1 MFGARVSMKAL
12 TNILT
17 IVAILLLIGIV
28 SAVPLTGAAT
38 SIGSNNVS
46 IACSGTVSDWTVRW
60 GQTNGVYWTSSKQ
73 PNSTAIYR
81 IHESPLV
88 GNTLFY
94 YQCCDNSGCG
104 LQNTFTTLPV
114 TPLPTQ
120 TIGSVYQN
128 MTESGYDFPSMAV
141 HLIDPYIWGGIG
153 AEKTPVTIVFM
164 LIFSPIF
171 IGVWLRSRSA
181 LVALLLGFITGGF
194 ILTVNANNQLGIS
207 MPAEIVG
214 IAQAMVYIAFAG
226 SVLYI
231 LHR

>member
-1 MFGARVSMKAL
+1 MSVDSRVL
-12 TNILT
+12 
-17 IVAILLLIGIV
+17 AIIGLLLLV
-28 SAVPLTGAAT
+28 SVASAAITTGAAT
-38 SIGSNNVS
+38 AVGTNNAT
-46 IACSGTVSDWTVRW
+46 IACSGATGSWWVQW
-60 GQTNGVYWTSSKQ
+60 GANDKVYWQSSPQ
-73 PNSTAIYR
+73 TGATYR

-88 GNTLFY
+88 GNTRFY
-94 YQCCDNSGCG
+94 YQCCDSTGCG
-104 LQNTFTTLPV
+104 SQSTFNTLPV

-120 TIGSVYQN
+120 TIGSVYEN
-128 MTESGYDFPSMAV
+128 MTEMGYDLPSVAV
-141 HLIDPYIWGGIG
+141 HLIDPYIWNS
-153 AEKTPVTIVFM
+153 EMPVTIIFM
-164 LIFSPIF
+164 LLFSPIF

-226 SVLYI
+226 AILYI

>member
-1 MFGARVSMKAL
+1 MNPHTK
-12 TNILT
+12 ILT
-17 IVAILLLIGIV
+17 IVAILLLVGIV
-28 SAVPLTGAAT
+28 SGVPLTGAAT
-38 SIGSNNVS
+38 SVGSNNAS
-46 IACSGTVSDWTVRW
+46 IACTGSAGDWWVQW
-60 GQTNGVYWTSSKQ
+60 GMTQNVYWTSNKQ

-94 YQCCDNSGCG
+94 YQCCDSTGCG
-104 LQNTFTTLPV
+104 NLLTFTTVAV

-120 TIGSVYQN
+120 TIGSVYEN

-164 LIFSPIF
+164 LIFSPVF

>member
-1 MFGARVSMKAL
+1 
-12 TNILT
+12 
-17 IVAILLLIGIV
+17 
-28 SAVPLTGAAT
+28 
-38 SIGSNNVS
+38 
-46 IACSGTVSDWTVRW
+46 
-60 GQTNGVYWTSSKQ
+60 
-73 PNSTAIYR
+73 
-81 IHESPLV
+81 
-88 GNTLFY
+88 
-94 YQCCDNSGCG
+94 
-104 LQNTFTTLPV
+104 
-114 TPLPTQ
+114 
-120 TIGSVYQN
+120 
-128 MTESGYDFPSMAV
+128 MTETGYDFPSMAV

>member
-1 MFGARVSMKAL
+1 MNPHTK
-12 TNILT
+12 ILT
-17 IVAILLLIGIV
+17 IVAILLLVGIV

-38 SIGSNNVS
+38 SVGSNNAS
-46 IACSGTVSDWTVRW
+46 IACSGTISDWTVRW
-60 GQTNGVYWTSSKQ
+60 GMTSNVYWTSSAQ

>member
-1 MFGARVSMKAL
+1 MNPHTK
-12 TNILT
+12 ILT
-17 IVAILLLIGIV
+17 IVAILLLVGIV
-28 SAVPLTGAAT
+28 SGVPLTGAAT
-38 SIGSNNVS
+38 SVGSNNAS
-46 IACSGTVSDWTVRW
+46 IACTGSAGDWWVQW
-60 GQTNGVYWTSSKQ
+60 GMTQNVYWTSNKQ

-120 TIGSVYQN
+120 TIGSVYEN

-226 SVLYI
+226 SILYI